1 LRDEPSA
8 ADAINTQEGSMS
20 VMTLVR
26 HAQASLFA
34 DNYDVLSPLGETQAR
49 LLGEYWAHRQIS
61 FDEVYCGPRARQ
73 SQTAE
78 IAGSAFTQAGGT
90 WLEPVVLAELDEYDL
105 GGLLRDLAPHLARRD
120 AAFAALLENYR
131 QSDNL
136 PNRTRSFWPMFE
148 ALTMRWAA
156 AESPVAGVEGYPAFR
171 DRVERGLRLIMD
183 KPGSR
188 RRVAVFT
195 SGGVIGTAVRLALD
209 APDRTA
215 MEVNWRVRN
224 CSLTEFVFTTG
235 RFSLDSF
242 NALAHLEDRALW
254 TYW

>member
-1 LRDEPSA
+1 
-8 ADAINTQEGSMS
+8 MS
-20 VMTLVR
+20 VLTLVR

-34 DNYDVLSPLGETQAR
+34 DNYDVLSPLGETQAQ
-49 LLGEYWAHRQIS
+49 LLGEFWARRQID

-73 SQTAE
+73 KQTAE
-78 IAGSAFTQAGGT
+78 IVDSAYTQAGRT
-90 WLEPVVLAELDEYDL
+90 WPEPVVLPELDEYDL
-105 GGLLRDLAPHLARRD
+105 GSLLRKLAPDLARQDATFAVLLESFRRD
-120 AAFAALLENYR
+120 ENSPDR
-131 QSDNL
+131 A
-136 PNRTRSFWPMFE
+136 RSFWKMFE
-148 ALTMRWAA
+148 ALTSHWATA
-156 AESPVAGVEGYPAFR
+156 PGPVAGLEGYPAFR
-171 DRVERGLRLIMD
+171 NRVERGLRIIME
-183 KPGSR
+183 KPGTG

-195 SGGVIGTAVRLALD
+195 SGGVIGTAVRLALA

-242 NALAHLEDRALW
+242 NALPHLEDPALW